1 MRLEARV
8 AVMGEVVR
16 AALVPPGDLGGVFPF
31 QHMGEKW
38 ERPINMGLFS

>member
-16 AALVPPGDLGGVFPF
+16 AALVPPGDLGGIIPF
-31 QHMGEKW
+31 QHMGAKW
-38 ERPINMGLFS
+38 ERPRNMGLLS